1 MQPRLFGAGMF
12 VGSSGV
18 SRCCLVQEFRN
29 MKKSLCAFAVFVF
42 ICALGFSSLGFARNA
57 DDSRDS
63 AVPGSSVQVAAS
75 GKDAAKGAQAQR
87 AAKKA
92 PSPAVS
98 GECAWIGKRVL
109 SLLSRDDVDQANRF
123 MNFYRLF
130 GCKENHIGPSFRCVI
145 SDASAG
151 ALNAEDMAARVD
163 RCWNSPL

>member
-1 MQPRLFGAGMF
+1 
-12 VGSSGV
+12 
-18 SRCCLVQEFRN
+18 
-29 MKKSLCAFAVFVF
+29 MKKSLCAFAVCVVV
-42 ICALGFSSLGFARNA
+42 CALGFPGLGLARNA
-57 DDSRDS
+57 DDSRDG
-63 AVPGSSVQVAAS
+63 AVPASSVQVAAS
-75 GKDAAKGAQAQR
+75 GKDGAKGAQSQR

-130 GCKENHIGPSFRCVI
+130 GCKESHIGPSFRCVI